1 MPEAKF
7 LRGRMLFRKPYFS
20 DMAFNLY
27 LGINAIS
34 ILARFISNSSE
45 GGFNVDSAA
54 SIISG
59 LLDAVI
65 GTLAGAFVYW
75 VVFLI
80 YLIPRRKKDNREF
93 NLAPG
98 QSLIDASPKTSNQTK
113 EKSKSRLIAGAL
125 IIMLVLTYILYPKQS
140 EAQKYLEV
148 QRGITKNIGDW
159 NVVAQELAIT
169 IEGVNNRT
177 IDLSQAAKVLNE
189 LPSKFGSVHEQL
201 EKSCQSIPSFE
212 IKGKGIKF
220 AIAKSYEALQISCKY
235 IPQQSAEALL
245 LLYEMIS
252 PSGTQQKIDAHITE
266 VNRISKLRREAA
278 FQASLAIKPYLS
290 ETERETLNR
299 IIEGTTR

>member
-1 MPEAKF
+1 
-7 LRGRMLFRKPYFS
+7 
-20 DMAFNLY
+20 
-27 LGINAIS
+27 
-34 ILARFISNSSE
+34 
-45 GGFNVDSAA
+45 
-54 SIISG
+54 
-59 LLDAVI
+59 
-65 GTLAGAFVYW
+65 
-75 VVFLI
+75 
-80 YLIPRRKKDNREF
+80 
-93 NLAPG
+93 
-98 QSLIDASPKTSNQTK
+98 
-113 EKSKSRLIAGAL
+113 
-125 IIMLVLTYILYPKQS
+125 MLVLTYILFPKQS

-148 QRGITKNIGDW
+148 QRGITENIGDW
-159 NVVAQELAIT
+159 NVVAQELALT

-189 LPSKFGSVHEQL
+189 LPSKFVSVHEQL

-212 IKGKGIKF
+212 IKGQGINF